1 MILWE
6 FPLALASFL
15 FHGLIKNFMRVVL
28 MLHDARSG
36 KEAEKWIVLSQ
47 DDMLARPGAL
57 PLIMTTA
64 PRWNTHAILATL
76 SPIAV
81 SKFVE
86 IETSSA
92 DRSAASW
99 TIVVCTYAGR
109 QTVTSIGSLSPVPAN
124 GKARIELVA
133 GKYWLGLRYYER
145 RGEVELPAVSADGQ
159 LVAAAQSIFI
169 GTNDFYRDLFKRSS
183 FFYLALHY
191 YVFVLLRYRS
201 FFPEN
206 FVRREF
212 LPMGNPETQFV
223 FGALRRN
230 EQLLI
235 RVEPQAFADWNVL
248 LTVYNLASFPI
259 QSEHLRTPEFRVI
272 AAADCAYL
280 FRVNR
285 RSDREK
291 NFPNDWL
298 RLQVTKA

>member
-28 MLHDARSG
+28 ILHDARSG

-76 SPIAV
+76 SPVDV
-81 SKFVE
+81 SKFLD
-86 IETSSA
+86 IERASA

-99 TIVVCTYAGR
+99 TIVICTYAGR
-109 QTVTSIGSLSPVPAN
+109 QTVTSIGSLSPSAAN
-124 GKARIELVA
+124 GKVRIELA
-133 GKYWLGLRYYER
+133 PGKYWLGLRYYER

-159 LVAAAQSIFI
+159 PVAAAQIISA

-201 FFPEN
+201 FFPES

-235 RVEPQAFADWNVL
+235 SVEPQAFADWNVL
-248 LTVYNLASFPI
+248 VTIYNRASFPI
-259 QSEHLRTPEFRVI
+259 QSEHLRTPEFQI
-272 AAADCAYL
+272 TAPADCTYL

-285 RSDREK
+285 KSDREK
-291 NFPNDWL
+291 TFPKDWL
-298 RLQVTKA
+298 RLQVTKS